1 MAIPDFQTLM
11 LPLLRLAAQGAR
23 TVPECV
29 PEIAKQFSLSEAELA
44 EMLPSKR
51 QPTLV
56 NRLHWARTYLAKAG
70 LLRMVKR
77 GVFEASEDG
86 ARVLAEKPDR
96 IDMRFL
102 ERFDA
107 YRQWRAAN
115 TNDKETTS
123 AAPEPLAQGA
133 PAETPQERI
142 EAARSEIYA
151 FLADE
156 LLERLLNGSPAFF
169 EKAVLDLLVAM
180 GYGRGRK
187 GADQL
192 TGKPGD
198 GGIDGTI
205 NEDALGLD
213 VVYVQAKRYA
223 RENMIGRPAIQQF
236 VGSLTGEGASKGVF
250 VTTSGFSGEA
260 KRFVDGKIAQRIVL
274 IDGQQLASLM
284 IAHGV
289 GVRVTHTITL
299 SEVDE
304 NFFAED

>member
-11 LPLLRLAAQGAR
+11 LPLLSLAASGKK

-29 PEIAKQFSLSEAELA
+29 PEIAGQFALSDEELS
-44 EMLPSKR
+44 EMLPSRR
-51 QPTLV
+51 QLTIV

-86 ARVLAEKPDR
+86 ARVLAEKPER

-107 YRQWRAAN
+107 YRQWRAAG
-115 TNDKETTS
+115 DKDDTATTDAPRPAS
-123 AAPEPLAQGA
+123 ASSPT
-133 PAETPQERI
+133 ETPQERI
-142 EAARSEIYA
+142 EAAHKEINA
-151 FLADE
+151 ILADE
-156 LLERLLNGSPAFF
+156 LLDRLMTGSPRFF
-169 EKAVLDLLVAM
+169 EDAVLELLLAM

-187 GADQL
+187 GAEQL

-198 GGIDGTI
+198 GGIDGII

-213 VVYVQAKRYA
+213 AVYVQAKRYA
-223 RENMIGRPAIQQF
+223 PENTIGRPAIQQF
-236 VGSLTGEGASKGVF
+236 VGSLTGEGAAKGVF
-250 VTTSGFSGEA
+250 VTTSAFTKDAE
-260 KRFVDGKIAQRIVL
+260 RYVDRIAQRIVL
-274 IDGQQLASLM
+274 IDGRRFASLM

-289 GVRVTHTITL
+289 GVRTTHTLALQEI
-299 SEVDE
+299 DE
-304 NFFAED
+304 NFFSEE